1 MVAPTFFERV
11 TARVRAT
18 GGCLVVGLDPRRE
31 EMTAAEVA
39 LLERDPRAALEAHA
53 HRLLEATREL
63 AVAYKPNSAFY
74 EAWGAAGWAALE
86 AIVPRLAAVA
96 PVLLDAKRGDIGST
110 AEAYAT
116 AVFDRLGADAVTL
129 HPLLGE
135 DAVAPFLARAGKGV
149 FVLARTSNP
158 GAAELQDVA
167 CGGASTE
174 PLWARV
180 VRAANTWSSKYPAQG
195 GLGLVVGAT
204 APEVLLEVRRL
215 APEAWLLAPGVGA
228 QGGDLAR
235 VMRARRADGL
245 GLLVPVSRAISG
257 AADPHAAA
265 LGIVEAMRRCD
276 APTPHP
282 EIPRPHSRLADL
294 LFDRECVRF
303 GEFTLKSGVRSP
315 IYVDLRRLVTHPDLL
330 RLAAEAYVDRARALK
345 FDRLAALPYAALPI
359 GTAVALA
366 AGWPLIYPRREAK
379 DYGTQ
384 VAIEGVFAPGEV
396 ALVLD
401 DVATRGDS
409 KLEAFERLEAAGLVV
424 DDVLVLID
432 REGGAREMVEARGK
446 GFHAV
451 FTLSELV
458 ARWEASGRIDHAR
471 AEAVRRFL
479 AS

>member
-1 MVAPTFFERV
+1 MTQTFFERV
-11 TARVRAT
+11 AARVRAT
-18 GGCLVVGLDPRRE
+18 GGCLVVGLDPRPE
-31 EMTAAEVA
+31 EMTAAEA
-39 LLERDPRAALEAHA
+39 GLLATDPRAALEAHA
-53 HRLLEATREL
+53 RRLLEATREL
-63 AVAYKPNSAFY
+63 AVAYKPNAAFY
-74 EAWGAAGWAALE
+74 EAFGAAGWAALE
-86 AIVPRLAAVA
+86 AIVPRLAQAA

-110 AEAYAT
+110 AQAYAS

-135 DAVAPFLARAGKGV
+135 DALAPFLSREGRGV

-158 GAAELQDVA
+158 GAAELQDLDT
-167 CGGASTE
+167 GGE

-180 VRAANTWSSKYPAQG
+180 VRAADRWSSKYPAQG

-204 APEVLLEVRRL
+204 APETLLEVRRL
-215 APEAWLLAPGVGA
+215 APEAWILAPGVGA
-228 QGGDLAR
+228 QGADLDR
-235 VMRARRADGL
+235 VMRARRPDGL

-257 AADPHAAA
+257 AADPRAAA
-265 LGIVEAMRRCD
+265 LGIVEAMRRCGD
-276 APTPHP
+276 VAALAAPAPHAA
-282 EIPRPHSRLADL
+282 LADM

-330 RLAAEAYVDRARALK
+330 RLAARAYVDAARRLR

-359 GTAVALA
+359 GTAVALE

-384 VAIEGVFAPGEV
+384 VAIEGVFAPGDI

-409 KLEAFERLEAAGLVV
+409 KLEAFERLEGAGLVV
-424 DDVLVLID
+424 HDVLVLID
-432 REGGAREMVEARGK
+432 REGGARQMVEDKGK
-446 GFHAV
+446 GFHAI
-451 FTLSELV
+451 FTLSQLV

-471 AEAVRRFL
+471 AQGVREFL
-479 AS
+479 AR